1 MFTCSNRIH
10 EQWKQYTV
18 CHSTAPCLEVDR
30 EVPVCNHCTPNSR
43 KLHQVTNRNLQ
54 ICEALSGVNSIL
66 VPPIKM
72 VLDVDAIAIMQI
84 STADNMN
91 LKFKCKRKSINHCTN
106 VYWKFHYSLFIN
118 HDTTYFSSFSTH
130 WSPTVIFLCTFF
142 LQLVC
147 APISTDSVQETQMAP
162 HQSWV
167 GIVNKKFSCR
177 REAMRGFVSVCS

>member
-54 ICEALSGVNSIL
+54 ICEALSGVHSIL

-118 HDTTYFSSFSTH
+118 HDTTYFSSFYTLVTNCNFFMH
-130 WSPTVIFLCTFF
+130 IFSPTGLCSNFHWQCAGNTDGTAPV
-142 LQLVC
+142 LSRYSEQEVQLSQRGHARLCVC
-147 APISTDSVQETQMAP
+147 L
-162 HQSWV
+162 
-167 GIVNKKFSCR
+167 
-177 REAMRGFVSVCS
+177 